1 MRKETTGPHIFE
13 IKIIAVG
20 VVTFSILATCTV
32 LQMVL
37 FTVLIDCDFKKTVAN
52 GQRNVSVYLLHSIIR
67 SRTCTTRCYDLCD
80 AKGPGCLGQILDL
93 CDEED
98 WQ

>member
-1 MRKETTGPHIFE
+1 M
-13 IKIIAVG
+13 
-20 VVTFSILATCTV
+20 CTV

-37 FTVLIDCDFKKTVAN
+37 FTVLIDCDFKKTIAN
-52 GQRNVSVYLLHSIIR
+52 GQRNVSIHLLHSYKSIIC

-80 AKGPGCLGQILDL
+80 TKDPGCLGQILDL